1 MNTFLVPAE
10 NGTALPAFEDAKTV
24 VRAKTLAL
32 V

>member
-10 NGTALPAFEDAKTV
+10 NNTALPLFEDAKTV